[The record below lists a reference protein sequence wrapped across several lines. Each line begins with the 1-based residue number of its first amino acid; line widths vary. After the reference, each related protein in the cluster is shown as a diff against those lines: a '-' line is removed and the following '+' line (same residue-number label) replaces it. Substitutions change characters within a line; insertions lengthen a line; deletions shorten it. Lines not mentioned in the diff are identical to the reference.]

1 MSLKHSY
8 TLIAPLYDS
17 IIRAPL
23 ERLRVRSLAALP
35 QDKPARILVNGIG
48 TGLDLPHLA
57 QLHTYVGVDINAAM
71 LRRARPR
78 IGTLDLELVRGD
90 SQRLPFRDSSFDH
103 AILHLI
109 LAVVP
114 DGAAA
119 LREVLRVVKPGGRIY
134 LLDKFLKR
142 GEWALARRLL
152 NPLASRIA
160 TRTDVVFEDLLARVQ
175 GLKVLQ
181 DEPAMLG
188 GWFRLIQLEKS
199 GPTTKS

>member
-8 TLIAPLYDS
+8 TLIAPFYDS

-23 ERLRVRSLAALP
+23 ERLRVRSLAGLP
-35 QDKPARILVNGIG
+35 PDQSARILLNGIG
-48 TGLDLPHLA
+48 TGLDLPHLPEI
-57 QLHTYVGVDINAAM
+57 HRYVGVDLTAAM
-71 LRRARPR
+71 LHRTRPR
-78 IGTLDLELVRGD
+78 IGKLDLTLVQGD
-90 SQRLPFRDSSFDH
+90 SQRLPFRDACFDH

-114 DGAAA
+114 DGASA
-119 LREVLRVVKPGGRIY
+119 LREVARVLKPGGRIF
-134 LLDKFLKR
+134 LLDKFLKS
-142 GEWALARRLL
+142 GEPALARRLL

-175 GLKVLQ
+175 ELKVLQ

-188 GWFRLIQLEKS
+188 GWFRLIQLEKRE
-199 GPTTKS
+199 PEH

>member
-8 TLIAPLYDS
+8 TLIAPLYDAV
-17 IIRAPL
+17 IRAPL
-23 ERLRVRSLAALP
+23 EHLRARSLAALP
-35 QDKPARILVNGIG
+35 QDRPARILVNGIG
-48 TGLDLPHLA
+48 TGLDLPYLSRIHS
-57 QLHTYVGVDINAAM
+57 YVGVDLTAAM

-78 IGTLDLELVRGD
+78 IGTLELELVQGD
-90 SQRLPFRDSSFDH
+90 GQRLPFRDGSFDH

-119 LREVLRVVKPGGRIY
+119 LREVWRVLKPGGRIC

-142 GEWALARRLL
+142 GELALVRRLL

-160 TRTDVVFEDLLARVQ
+160 TRTDVVFEDMVARVK
-175 GLKVLQ
+175 GLKVLK

-188 GWFRLIQLEKS
+188 GWFRLIQLEKRE
-199 GPTTKS
+199 PDQ

>member
-8 TLIAPLYDS
+8 TLIAPLYDF

-57 QLHTYVGVDINAAM
+57 QLHTYVGVDLTAAM

-78 IGTLDLELVRGD
+78 IGTLELDLVQGD
-90 SQRLPFRDSSFDH
+90 SQRLPFRDASFDH

-114 DGAAA
+114 DGTAA
-119 LREVLRVVKPGGRIY
+119 LREVWRVLKPGGRIY

-142 GEWALARRLL
+142 GERALARRLL

-160 TRTDVVFEDLLARVQ
+160 TRTDVVFEDLVARVP

-181 DEPAMLG
+181 DQPALLG
-188 GWFRLIQLEKS
+188 GWFRLIQLEK
-199 GPTTKS
+199 TRA